1 MLGETNSNK
10 KLPRAERALISIS
23 LCRWG
28 NRGRRGAARSQG
40 LHPPSRPTQGRLL
53 QVAPESRSS
62 AGCPRRRHF
71 CSVHL
76 SFKARAKA
84 APSPW
89 QLRRRPLGSR
99 CASKGICMKTGTPFA
114 ERTGSGVHD
123 ALQRPRSCAPLP
135 EQRRQPRA
143 GEDLPTARPPHT
155 ASGPRTPPPAARGKG
170 RLDQRFCRLI
180 TLFTEAWVEA
190 EPRDPDLAA
199 RGRRKEP
206 EGGGSGSQV
215 PALSSAARDPTPHLF
230 SVGCMNVTS
239 PISPRKAAPPWGARP
254 AHRRGSVNDASVA
267 PFQRFPSATPLFGI
281 PLSSHWRQDKLS
293 GKSRGSRTRET
304 WIQILPLHLSAV

>member
-1 MLGETNSNK
+1 MGEPRQAWSSQEPGPAPTVPPHAGAPVTGGPGVPLQRG
-10 KLPRAERALISIS
+10 LPATPAFLF
-23 LCRWG
+23 
-28 NRGRRGAARSQG
+28 GAFVFQG
-40 LHPPSRPTQGRLL
+40 QG
-53 QVAPESRSS
+53 QSDP
-62 AGCPRRRHF
+62 GGGG
-71 CSVHL
+71 
-76 SFKARAKA
+76 KA

-206 EGGGSGSQV
+206 DGGGSGSQV
-215 PALSSAARDPTPHLF
+215 PAFSSAARDPTPHLF

-267 PFQRFPSATPLFGI
+267 PFQRFPSVTPLFGI